1 MSSGRAV
8 VSLSLDST
16 DREDA
21 GNWTCTAQVY
31 ESDSTPLGP
40 PVNVS
45 VELIIVGECTIIYYL
60 QILVDMRTIHM
71 YLVSLSALLQPHN
84 TMSIFT
90 LFLSPVG
97 PSTPEDLS
105 PYAVGPSWISFS
117 WVQMSRGISPLSRY
131 VVLVVG
137 GGEERNVTVEGSR
150 TSTTVTN
157 LLPGT
162 DYMIRMVA
170 VSEYGDV
177 QAFSP
182 PSNILT
188 TSTAASGEE
197 HSTTTHTNYNNIIII
212 HKRTIYR
219 REQS

>member
-1 MSSGRAV
+1 MSSGRAM
-8 VSLSLDST
+8 VSLSLNST

-45 VELIIVGECTIIYYL
+45 VELIIVGEYIIISTNTSGHEDNTCILNLTSQHYYSHTI
-60 QILVDMRTIHM
+60 QKVF
-71 YLVSLSALLQPHN
+71 LLP
-84 TMSIFT
+84 
-90 LFLSPVG
+90 FLSPVA

-105 PYAVGPSWISFS
+105 PYAFDPSSISFS
-117 WVQMSRGISPLSRY
+117 WVQTSRGIPPLSRH

-150 TSTTVTN
+150 TSTTVTG

-162 DYMIRMVA
+162 TYMIRMVA

-197 HSTTTHTNYNNIIII
+197 H
-212 HKRTIYR
+212 RTIYNTPLYKL
-219 REQS
+219 